1 MQGKTGSATARLA
14 NLHLQTSLAL
24 TTRRKEMRWADRGHV
39 GTSRQPEYR
48 PVKVVG
54 KGAFGVVYCARTR
67 DGNLVAIKKVL
78 QDPQYKNRELE
89 IMQVVRNRYCIA
101 LHQAF
106 KSIGRSPKEVYLNL
120 VMDYLPSSLHEVVMN
135 YRQNGKYPPIFFVKL
150 YGFQLFAGLVYLHSI
165 GVTHRDIKP
174 ENILIDT
181 ESGELKI
188 CDFGSAK
195 KLHPGERSVS
205 YIASR
210 YYRAPELILDCQTY
224 TTAIDVWA
232 AGCVVAEVLTA
243 GMPMFVGA
251 SNIGQLAEIVKVI
264 GPPTEDDLRSF
275 EHRMEFRG
283 FPQQATTVEKKL
295 PAHTPPDL
303 IDLLKRIF
311 VYDPS
316 KRLTARQCLD
326 HPCFDDLF
334 QAGLTMRDG
343 RPLPVLDRS

>member
-150 YGFQLFAGLVYLHSI
+150 YGFQLFA
-165 GVTHRDIKP
+165 R
-174 ENILIDT
+174 
-181 ESGELKI
+181 
-188 CDFGSAK
+188 
-195 KLHPGERSVS
+195 
-205 YIASR
+205 
-210 YYRAPELILDCQTY
+210 
-224 TTAIDVWA
+224 TAISSPKTFW
-232 AGCVVAEVLTA
+232 
-243 GMPMFVGA
+243 
-251 SNIGQLAEIVKVI
+251 
-264 GPPTEDDLRSF
+264 
-275 EHRMEFRG
+275 
-283 FPQQATTVEKKL
+283 
-295 PAHTPPDL
+295 
-303 IDLLKRIF
+303 
-311 VYDPS
+311 
-316 KRLTARQCLD
+316 
-326 HPCFDDLF
+326 
-334 QAGLTMRDG
+334 
-343 RPLPVLDRS
+343 